1 MGSLTIARN
10 GSLEGWNA
18 VQINTFRRPSNHP
31 AINMAEQHFELD
43 YRRVEKAIG
52 FLRERFRDQ
61 PTLGEVADH
70 LGMSPYHVQ
79 RLFKRWAGVSP
90 KRFLQFVTLEHA
102 KSLLR
107 DSETVLDA
115 SYGSGLSSA
124 SRLHDLFVTVEGVTP
139 GEYRSGGEEVVVRWG
154 VHPTPFGRALFAATD
169 RGLASLTFLNPGC
182 HDDDALA
189 ASRETWPNA
198 ELLHAPDATSPVASR
213 LFGEAKE
220 GVSLASSPAIVRGSE
235 RGPLLRL
242 HVHGTNFQLR
252 VWEALLRI
260 PEGTAVTYADV
271 ARAIGDPKAAR
282 AVGQAVRHNPIAVI
296 IPCHRVLRSGGE
308 FGQYRWGSDRKRA
321 ILGWESARVEDRD
334 VVRSGSRSTTRGAA
348 G

>member
-1 MGSLTIARN
+1 
-10 GSLEGWNA
+10 
-18 VQINTFRRPSNHP
+18 
-31 AINMAEQHFELD
+31 MAEHHSELD

-61 PTLGEVADH
+61 PTLREVADH

-102 KSLLR
+102 KALLR

-115 SYGSGLSSA
+115 TYGSGLSSP
-124 SRLHDLFVTVEGVTP
+124 SRLHDLFVTIEGVTP
-139 GEYRSGGEEVVVRWG
+139 GEYRNGGEEVVIRWG

-169 RGLASLTFLNPGC
+169 RGLASLTFLSSGG
-182 HDDDALA
+182 HDDALT
-189 ASRETWPNA
+189 SVREAWPKA
-198 ELLHAPDATSPVASR
+198 ELLHAPGATLPVASG
-213 LFGEAKE
+213 LFGEPDE
-220 GVSLASSPAIVRGSE
+220 RGSLASSPAIVRGSE

-260 PEGTAVTYADV
+260 PEGSAVTYADV

-308 FGQYRWGSDRKRA
+308 FGRYRWGSDRKRA
-321 ILGWESARVEDRD
+321 ILGWESAHAEDRD
-334 VVRSGSRSTTRGAA
+334 EDAA
-348 G
+348 